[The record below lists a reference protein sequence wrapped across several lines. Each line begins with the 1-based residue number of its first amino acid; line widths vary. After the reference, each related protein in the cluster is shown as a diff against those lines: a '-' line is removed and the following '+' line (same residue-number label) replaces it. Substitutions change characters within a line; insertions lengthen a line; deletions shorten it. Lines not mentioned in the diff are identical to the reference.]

1 MRAALCRT
9 YGGPE
14 VVETADVPVPEVG
27 AGQVRVRITVAALN
41 FPDVLVVANQYQM
54 QAPSPF
60 IPGSEFAGEVVELG
74 DGVTGFA
81 VGDRVFGS
89 TFIGAFA
96 EEVVGRH
103 TSLTRIAA
111 RRGRPRR
118 RPPSAW
124 PTRRRT
130 TCCARW
136 PRWQPGRN

>member
-14 VVETADVPVPEVG
+14 VVELADVPVPEVG

-54 QAPSPF
+54 QAPTPF

-74 DGVTGFA
+74 DGVTGLA
-81 VGDRVFGS
+81 AGDRVFGS

-96 EEVVGRH
+96 EEVVVGMPFADP
-103 TSLTRIAA
+103 LAA
-111 RRGRPRR
+111 RRR
-118 RPPSAW
+118 RPS
-124 PTRRRT
+124 
-130 TCCARW
+130 
-136 PRWQPGRN
+136 PGRLRRGLQDGVPRAALGGRAGTG